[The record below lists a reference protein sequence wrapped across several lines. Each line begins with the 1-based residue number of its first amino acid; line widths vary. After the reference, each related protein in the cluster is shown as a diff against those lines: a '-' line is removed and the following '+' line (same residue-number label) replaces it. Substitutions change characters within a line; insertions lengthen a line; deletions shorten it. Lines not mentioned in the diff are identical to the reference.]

1 MTKTKSFNR
10 ALLLKNRQNVQ
21 DLKLWHQ
28 KLLVFLPMDYSL
40 SEAKEGM
47 SWTEPASSEVGCS

>member
-1 MTKTKSFNR
+1 MTKKSVNK

-28 KLLVFLPMDYSL
+28 KLLVFRPMGYSL
-40 SEAKEGM
+40 SEAKKGV
-47 SWTEPASSEVGCS
+47 SWTEPASSEVECS